1 MTILSPKE
9 EEWVLPDPEIDNH
22 AMQRPPAEAP
32 GVPRGAT
39 QEVNMGFLPNWPV
52 MTVVAGLST

>member
-9 EEWVLPDPEIDNH
+9 EEWVLPDPEIDNY
-22 AMQRPPAEAP
+22 AMQRPAEAP

-39 QEVNMGFLPNWPV
+39 QEVSMGFLPNWPV
-52 MTVVAGLST
+52 MTVVAGSST